1 MIRERRLLIILIN
14 LIILAIIL
22 GGIFYLD
29 WKSIRATE
37 EIIKDFDK
45 ERGYKVFQLSADNDG
60 ILTETFFITTK
71 DDIVLDARIIETG
84 YSKEELEY
92 KYIDISGFL
101 IMVYNVEKGEDYLV
115 YNDNIY
121 NSMSVHDIIKEYKKD
136 NSNLIVREFW

>member
-1 MIRERRLLIILIN
+1 MIRERRLLIILIS

-136 NSNLIVREFW
+136 NSNLIVREF